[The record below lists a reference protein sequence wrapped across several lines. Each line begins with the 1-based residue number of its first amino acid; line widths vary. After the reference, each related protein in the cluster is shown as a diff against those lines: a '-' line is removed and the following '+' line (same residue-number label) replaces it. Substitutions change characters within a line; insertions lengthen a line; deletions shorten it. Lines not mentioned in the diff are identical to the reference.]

1 MHDEDIPID
10 NYYKAY
16 FATTYKIF
24 HWLKEDQS
32 ARERFTE
39 HSLALQESMDIN
51 TGVPEDSELAEAIG
65 SCLSITHQLFHVF
78 TGTHCDNTL

>member
-16 FATTYKIF
+16 FATAYKVF
-24 HWLKEDQS
+24 HWLKEDQI
-32 ARERFTE
+32 ARDDFIR
-39 HSLALQESMDIN
+39 HSLVLQKKMNIQ
-51 TGVPEDSELAEAIG
+51 TGVPEDSELVEAID

-78 TGTHCDNTL
+78 TGTHCDDTV